1 MKFKARVV
9 ARGFSQREGV
19 DYNEIFS
26 PVVKHT
32 SIRVLLAIVAHYDL
46 ELEQL
51 DVKTAF
57 LHGELEEKIYMTHPE
72 GFEVPGKEDYVC
84 KLKKSLYGLK
94 QSPRQ
99 WYKRFDSYML
109 ELGYSR
115 SPYDCC
121 VYHNKVEDGSMIY
134 LVLYVDDMLIAARSK
149 SDIQKLKGLLSAEF
163 EMKDLGAAQK
173 ILGMEIYRDRSKKKL
188 FLSQK
193 SYIQKI
199 LSRFGMS
206 SAKPL
211 NTPSASNVHLSSA
224 YAPQSEAEKEYM
236 SRVPYASAVGSLMY
250 AMVCTRPDLAHA
262 VSVVSRFMIQ
272 PGKEHWQAVKRMF
285 RYLKGTPDVG
295 ISFGSDTECL
305 VSGYSDSDYAGDVDT
320 RRSMTGYVFTLGSS
334 VVSWKATLQSAVT
347 LSTTEAEYMAL
358 TEAAKEG
365 IWLKG
370 LVGDLGLH
378 HDQALVYCD
387 SLSAICLAKDQVHHE
402 RTKHIDV
409 RYHFLRTEKR
419 IKVKKVGTADNPAD
433 MFTKPVPHGK
443 FQHCLDLLNVLSG

>member
-1 MKFKARVV
+1 
-9 ARGFSQREGV
+9 
-19 DYNEIFS
+19 
-26 PVVKHT
+26 
-32 SIRVLLAIVAHYDL
+32 
-46 ELEQL
+46 
-51 DVKTAF
+51 
-57 LHGELEEKIYMTHPE
+57 MTQPE

-134 LVLYVDDMLIAARSK
+134 LVLYVDDMLIVARSK

-211 NTPSASNVHLSSA
+211 NTPNVSNVHLSSA

-250 AMVCTRPDLAHA
+250 AMVCTRPDLAHV

-272 PGKEHWQAVKRMF
+272 PGKEHWQAVKRIF

-295 ISFGSDTECL
+295 ISFGSDTEYIRDFRGRGFK
-305 VSGYSDSDYAGDVDT
+305 SRWRFVD
-320 RRSMTGYVFTLGSS
+320 MT
-334 VVSWKATLQSAVT
+334 
-347 LSTTEAEYMAL
+347 
-358 TEAAKEG
+358 
-365 IWLKG
+365 
-370 LVGDLGLH
+370 
-378 HDQALVYCD
+378 
-387 SLSAICLAKDQVHHE
+387 
-402 RTKHIDV
+402 
-409 RYHFLRTEKR
+409 
-419 IKVKKVGTADNPAD
+419 
-433 MFTKPVPHGK
+433 
-443 FQHCLDLLNVLSG
+443 